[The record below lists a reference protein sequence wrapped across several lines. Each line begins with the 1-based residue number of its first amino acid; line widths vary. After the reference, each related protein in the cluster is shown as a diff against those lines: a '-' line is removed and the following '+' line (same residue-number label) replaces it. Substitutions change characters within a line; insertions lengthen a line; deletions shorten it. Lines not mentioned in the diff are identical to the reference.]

1 MVSVGIRGVGLQC
14 ALGEDAETCISAL
27 LATPRPPS
35 TLSLEAGGE
44 SLELSYHRIAD
55 GADLF
60 DTGRFERLLSAVV
73 REAVTQAQLSAA
85 EVRSL
90 PVYIGSS
97 CFSIGQAEAEYAA
110 ALARDPAAAFPMPQ
124 CGYDWLA
131 GLVQRSLGCHGESFT
146 YNTACTSSANAL
158 MGAQRALRAGRHRHA
173 LVVGAELAN
182 RTTLSGFSGLQLL
195 ARQARPFAA
204 EREGIVL
211 GEGISAVVLSTD
223 LTQDA
228 LRLRDGANNC
238 DTFSVTTAD
247 PSGVS
252 VATVVRAA
260 LDRAGIEPGEVRGIK
275 AHGTASPSGDLSE
288 AAGLKHAFHSLPPL
302 SVLKPRIG
310 HTLGACGVNELVLY
324 AGALARG
331 HLPSAPDLGSV
342 DPELAVSPLA
352 QTQAAP
358 AGYYL
363 LNHFGFGGN
372 NAVLVLE
379 KSA

>member
-1 MVSVGIRGVGLQC
+1 MISVGIRGVGLQC
-14 ALGEDAETCISAL
+14 ALGTDAEACVTAL
-27 LATPRPPS
+27 LAAPRPPS

-55 GADLF
+55 GAELF
-60 DTGRFERLLSAVV
+60 DAGRFERLLSAVV
-73 REAVTQAQLSAA
+73 RDAVAQAQLSAA
-85 EVRSL
+85 EIRSL

-97 CFSIGQAEAEYAA
+97 CFSIGQAETEYAA
-110 ALARDPAAAFPMPQ
+110 TLARDPTAAFPMPQ
-124 CGYDWLA
+124 CGYDWLT
-131 GLVQRSLGCHGESFT
+131 GLVQRELDCHGESFT

-158 MGAQRALRAGRHRHA
+158 MGAHSALRAGRHRHA

-211 GEGISAVVLSTD
+211 GEGIGAVILSTD
-223 LTQDA
+223 TAESAVL
-228 LRLRDGANNC
+228 LRDGANNC

-252 VATVVRAA
+252 VATVLRAA
-260 LDRAGIEPGEVRGIK
+260 LDRAGIGPGEVRGIK

-288 AAGLKHAFHSLPPL
+288 AAGLKRAFDSLPPL

-331 HLPSAPDLGSV
+331 HLPAVPGLAKA
-342 DPELAVSPLA
+342 DPELGVDPL
-352 QTQAAP
+352 TQIQPAP

-372 NAVLVLE
+372 NTVLVLE
-379 KSA
+379 KPA